1 MRLSSKTTMPK
12 TTKRIYEREKER
24 KREKEMEKKERK
36 EMEKQKSRL
45 FDEFSGVVVAK
56 SQ

>member
-1 MRLSSKTTMPK
+1 M
-12 TTKRIYEREKER
+12 REK
-24 KREKEMEKKERK
+24 KKEKKRK

>member
-1 MRLSSKTTMPK
+1 M
-12 TTKRIYEREKER
+12 REK

-45 FDEFSGVVVAK
+45 FDEFSGVGVAK